1 MATAHVGDIGT
12 SITVDL
18 GVDISSATELKF
30 VLLRP
35 TSTDR
40 TMVKEPTSSDATSVT
55 YRTVDGDFSVSGN
68 YSVQI
73 YYEDSAWSG
82 YSTVVSFPVETRI
95 YDVAADL
102 V

>member
-1 MATAHVGDIGT
+1 MASVHVGDIGT
-12 SITVDL
+12 AITVDL

-30 VLLRP
+30 VLMRP
-35 TSTDR
+35 TSTNR
-40 TMVKEPTSSDATSVT
+40 IMVKEPTSSDDTSVT
-55 YRTVDGDFSVSGN
+55 YRTVDGDITVSGD

-102 V
+102 